1 MTEIILKTEKIDKE
15 GNIYTD
21 DLCNVFLSEL
31 YRIVNE
37 LNDSHAEEN
46 IEKACKINT
55 LLKIRD
61 SASKFS
67 DFTQK
72 ICDDFFKAEAKKRKQ
87 KGTEF
92 LII

>member
-1 MTEIILKTEKIDKE
+1 M
-15 GNIYTD
+15 
-21 DLCNVFLSEL
+21 
-31 YRIVNE
+31 
-37 LNDSHAEEN
+37 EEN
-46 IEKACKINT
+46 LEKACKINT

-67 DFTQK
+67 DFIQK
-72 ICDDFFKAEAKKRKQ
+72 ICDDFFKAETKKRKQ